1 MRLTHSLKGKATAK
15 PSTDVMKIGNLEF
28 THGLFLAPMAGITD
42 HAFRAVCVSC
52 GAECVTSE
60 LISAKGATYGD
71 KKTAQLAKLY
81 EDEPISAIQIF
92 GNDPDIMANA
102 AQLMMQFS
110 PKYIDINMGCPVPKL
125 VKNGEGSALM
135 RNPELCEKIV
145 SAVVHAVDVPVTAKF
160 RKSCDDENPL
170 SAIEVALACESGG
183 ASAVFVHGRT
193 RCQMYSGYADRE
205 IIKKVKESVKIPVIG
220 NGDVASYDD
229 FVSMK
234 EETNCDGVM
243 IGRGAY
249 GSPWVFSEIVA
260 KLRGEDYKEP
270 DNASKREMLLRQ
282 LDTVIAE
289 KGLNGIR
296 EFRHHILQY
305 CKGFSGSA
313 KMRKNISLISTKQAA
328 VDAINTIFE

>member
-1 MRLTHSLKGKATAK
+1 
-15 PSTDVMKIGNLEF
+15 MKIGNIEF
-28 THGLFLAPMAGITD
+28 EHGLFLAPMAGITD
-42 HAFRAVCVSC
+42 HAFRALCVSC

-71 KKTAQLAKLY
+71 KKTALLAKLY
-81 EDEPISAIQIF
+81 DDEPMSAIQIF
-92 GNDPDIMANA
+92 GNDPEIMANA
-102 AQLMMQFS
+102 ARLMMQYS

-145 SAVVHAVDVPVTAKF
+145 SMVVSAVDVPVTAKF
-160 RKSCDDENPL
+160 RKSCDDD
-170 SAIEVALACESGG
+170 SDITAVEVALACESGG

-193 RCQMYSGYADRE
+193 RNQMYSGFADRE

-249 GSPWVFSEIVA
+249 GSPWVFTEIVT
-260 KLRGEDYKEP
+260 KLRGEEYVEP
-270 DNASKREMLLRQ
+270 NNEAKKAMLLKQ
-282 LDTVIAE
+282 LETVINE

-313 KMRKNISLISTKQAA
+313 KMRKDISLISSKQSA
-328 VDAINTIFE
+328 VDAINTIFV